1 MLKVAGLIL
10 AAALSFLLNNS
21 LVVAQMVSRPVPV
34 PVPGGGGAAI
44 TRISNR
50 CRGADPT
57 KLTPD
62 GRTKAQKT
70 ARWNATQNWK
80 IEDVEVNKCKSNNQ
94 MEVRVEA
101 RPLDGDHNESAR
113 ARSGFFLFFES
124 HKSFRKALTLHAG
137 FEMKVEYTPIDQDKL
152 WSEDEDT
159 SFVKF
164 LRISK
169 VE

>member
-10 AAALSFLLNNS
+10 AAALFCLINNS
-21 LVVAQMVSRPVPV
+21 MADAQALSRPA
-34 PVPGGGGAAI
+34 PVPGGGGATI

-62 GRTKAQKT
+62 ERNRAQKT
-70 ARWNATQNWK
+70 ARLNAAQKWK
-80 IEDVEVNKCKSNNQ
+80 IEDVGVHKCKSNNL
-94 MEVRVEA
+94 MEVRLEA
-101 RPLDGDHNESAR
+101 RPLDNDQHELGI
-113 ARSGFFLFFES
+113 FLFFES
-124 HKSFRKALTLHAG
+124 HKSFRKALALHAG
-137 FEMKVEYTPIDQDKL
+137 FEMKFEYTPIDQDTL
-152 WSEDEDT
+152 WSEGEDT